1 MGIDLGSINARLSLN
16 INNFS
21 SNLRRAEEEIRETE
35 RSFSGFTNIGK
46 RFSDVGDKL
55 TKAFTVPIVGAGV
68 AATKFAMDFET
79 GMAKV
84 STIADT
90 SKASMDQLKHGVV
103 DLSNKTGASTKDLNE
118 ALYQSISAGVDTAK
132 SVDFLNVAVK
142 AAKGGFSDTATAVD
156 GLSTVLNSYG
166 LAAKDANKIA
176 NQMLITQNK
185 GKTDFNQL
193 ASAVG
198 KVTPVAAALGIK
210 TEELFSSLATTT
222 AQGLAT
228 AESVTALKAA
238 MSNIIKPSKEA
249 SEAAEA
255 LGINFSVSAVKSKGW
270 IGFLGDV
277 KDKLKQASPEFAKLS
292 SQFEVNSKKLGELE
306 KSGKKGSAEYK
317 QLSKANKQLTKDL
330 EQMAKMADSP
340 VSAFAQMFGSVEG
353 LNSILMLTSENGMQ
367 LYNDTMKEMANNTGA
382 LDDAYNKM
390 SETTAEK
397 FNKALNKLKN
407 SGMELGVKLLP
418 ILEKFAQFLSNL
430 ADKFSR
436 LSPKQQDF
444 IIKAGFMA
452 AALGPLLSIGGRL
465 FSGVSKLAGGIKTIT
480 ALFGTAQAATAGT
493 ALATEGAA
501 VATGGLGTAIGGALI
516 TLAPW
521 IIGIGAAGFAIY
533 KLAKHFKSDAIPAVD
548 LFGDKT
554 SESTKKAVGAYMNLD
569 DKATKSLMNLNY
581 RSEKVSKET
590 ATSLTKNFNDM
601 GKKIKD
607 GLDKHYKE
615 SRKAMEDF
623 FKNSKA
629 LTDKEEKEALKKMQS
644 SNEAK
649 KKEIDSY
656 TKEINSILEK
666 ASKDGRKLKEEEV
679 KQIETLQ
686 QKMKENA
693 VKVLSET
700 ELESKAILERMKAQH
715 GDLTAQ
721 QAADVVKN
729 SNDQKE
735 KAIKAANDQYNETV
749 KAIIKQRDETKA
761 ISSDQANKLIA
772 DATRQRDEAIKK
784 ASDMHNQVVSHAKAQ
799 AKGHVTEVNWETG
812 QVLSK
817 FDSMMAKIR
826 EFNALSIKEKVIT
839 ITQKINSIFEN
850 QNNTGLGTMRKYAKG
865 TDGHPGGF
873 AVAGEEGEELVI
885 GPNGQIGLTA
895 NTATLYNLPKG
906 TKVIPHGKTK
916 SILSSFNIPGYKD
929 GVGINS
935 NEKKQGLID
944 QIENKFSLQYSN
956 LELAMIKLGVNTK
969 TFTEEVKKQ
978 QREID
983 ILNKKLAL
991 MKNEYNE
998 IVKVAGAN
1006 SDEAISLRN
1015 NIASLTVEIS
1025 NSTQE
1030 LKDKISKNAEEAK
1043 EKVISETNDLVER
1056 VKSALQEKYQEEERK
1071 QEESLQNQLDNLDTW
1086 KEKSISKIE
1095 EVFDKK
1101 LEKLEEDKELSEKA
1115 FEEESNQLDKWKE
1128 TSIRNI
1134 EEVANAKIKSL
1145 QAQIDALDEQTK
1157 ADERAEADKE
1167 ELAKI
1172 QRIKD
1177 KIEFEHNEFN
1187 KAELQKELNNVI
1199 AERNKRLH
1207 QQEIEDKK
1215 EALSKQIDVIAEDT
1229 ENQKQSI
1236 EDVYSVRKE
1245 DLEKRIK
1252 DSEEYFARQK
1262 ELIEKN
1268 RKDQQEAVEKTY
1280 TFQKGIIEKQ
1290 QADWKAFYDKKL
1302 QDATLQAE
1310 AEKLVMD
1317 NNQKEIVELLHTYEP
1332 EYLAAGQSL
1341 GEKLVEG
1348 FAPKIQAI
1356 KDMIASINAEI
1367 SAARSNAISAMAA
1380 ASQASS
1386 AISAAS
1392 SSNSKGTTNNSTTNS
1407 VVNNNS
1413 ITFNSPISLTPSEV
1427 LRKTETTLRNLAF
1440 SLG

>member
-1 MGIDLGSINARLSLN
+1 MDLGAISARLTLN

-21 SNLRRAEEEIRETE
+21 SNLRRAEEEIRNTE
-35 RSFSGFTNIGK
+35 RQFSGFSDIGK

-55 TKAFTVPIVGAGV
+55 TMGLTLPIVGLGVAAGKMSTDFNAGMANVATMIPKNTERIQELKENVQDLAIETGKSTGDLADGLYQVVSAFGDSAESAKLLEINAKAAKAGV
-68 AATKFAMDFET
+68 ASTTDSINLTSAVTKGYGDTSAEAVEHVADLAFQTVKLGQTTFPELASAIGKVVPIAQSMGISMEEIFASEATLTGVTGTAAEVTTQLRGTMQAFMAPSKGMQKLIDELGFSSGEAMIKQLGFKGAIDKVVEASKKT
-79 GMAKV
+79 GAPLQNFMGSIEGQTAALALSGAQSDVYKTKLEQMKV
-84 STIADT
+84 STGAMTEAFDEQT
-90 SKASMDQLKHGVV
+90 KGVNKNGFSMEQLKEKLQVLAQKFGDTLGPMIAKVV
-103 DLSNKTGASTKDLNE
+103 D
-118 ALYQSISAGVDTAK
+118 
-132 SVDFLNVAVK
+132 
-142 AAKGGFSDTATAVD
+142 
-156 GLSTVLNSYG
+156 
-166 LAAKDANKIA
+166 
-176 NQMLITQNK
+176 
-185 GKTDFNQL
+185 
-193 ASAVG
+193 
-198 KVTPVAAALGIK
+198 
-210 TEELFSSLATTT
+210 
-222 AQGLAT
+222 
-228 AESVTALKAA
+228 
-238 MSNIIKPSKEA
+238 
-249 SEAAEA
+249 
-255 LGINFSVSAVKSKGW
+255 
-270 IGFLGDV
+270 
-277 KDKLKQASPEFAKLS
+277 KLS
-292 SQFEVNSKKLGELE
+292 G
-306 KSGKKGSAEYK
+306 
-317 QLSKANKQLTKDL
+317 
-330 EQMAKMADSP
+330 
-340 VSAFAQMFGSVEG
+340 
-353 LNSILMLTSENGMQ
+353 ML
-367 LYNDTMKEMANNTGA
+367 DK
-382 LDDAYNKM
+382 
-390 SETTAEK
+390 
-397 FNKALNKLKN
+397 LNKL
-407 SGMELGVKLLP
+407 SPAQQEQIVKIGLWV
-418 ILEKFAQFLSNL
+418 
-430 ADKFSR
+430 
-436 LSPKQQDF
+436 
-444 IIKAGFMA
+444 A
-452 AALGPLLSIGGRL
+452 AIGPLLSITGRL
-465 FSGVSKLAGGIKTIT
+465 FGSITSIAGGLKTVSSLFSLTT
-480 ALFGTAQAATAGT
+480 AATTTAAPAVAGVGTAFA
-493 ALATEGAA
+493 
-501 VATGGLGTAIGGALI
+501 GALVP
-516 TLAPW
+516 LLPW
-521 IIGIGAAGFAIY
+521 IAGIGAAGFAIY
-533 KLAKHFKSDAIPAVD
+533 KLAKYFKSDAIPAVD

-554 SESTKKAVGAYMNLD
+554 SESTKKAVSAYMSLD

-601 GKKIKD
+601 GSKIKD

-615 SRKAMEDF
+615 SEKTMGEF
-623 FKNSKA
+623 FKNSNA
-629 LTDKEEKEALKKMQS
+629 LTDKEEQEALKKMQA

-649 KKEIDSY
+649 KKEIDGY
-656 TKEINSILEK
+656 LREINEIISK
-666 ASKDGRKLKEEEV
+666 ANKEGRELKEEEV
-679 KQIETLQ
+679 RQINDLQ

-693 VKVLSET
+693 VKALSET
-700 ELESKAILERMKAQH
+700 ELESKVILERMKEQQ
-715 GDLTAQ
+715 GELTAQ

-735 KAIKAANDQYNETV
+735 KAIKAANEQYDETLRWIIRQRDEV
-749 KAIIKQRDETKA
+749 GSISDEQAEKLKKAAEKQRDEA
-761 ISSDQANKLIA
+761 V
-772 DATRQRDEAIKK
+772 KK
-784 ASDMHNQVVSHAKAQ
+784 ANDMHSQVVEHAKKQ
-799 AKGHVTEVNWETG
+799 AGEHAYQVDWESG
-812 QVLSK
+812 QVRDK
-817 FDSMMAKIR
+817 FDAMMAKIR
-826 EFNALSIKEKVIT
+826 EFNALPIKEKVIT
-839 ITQKINSIFEN
+839 ITQKINSIFEK
-850 QNNTGLGTMRKYAKG
+850 QNSTGLGTYTGSGSIGGAGKAYAKG
-865 TDGHPGGF
+865 TDNHPGGL

-885 GPNGQIGLTA
+885 GPDGQVGLTA

-916 SILSSFNIPGYKD
+916 SILSSFNVPGYKD
-929 GVGINS
+929 GVGIS
-935 NEKKQGLID
+935 SDEKKQGLID
-944 QIENKFSLQYSN
+944 QIENKFGLQYSN
-956 LELAMIKLGVNTK
+956 LELAMIKLGVNTR

-978 QREID
+978 QSEID

-1015 NIASLTVEIS
+1015 NIASLTVEIA
-1025 NSTQE
+1025 NSTEE

-1056 VKSALQEKYQEEERK
+1056 VKSALEEKYQEEERK
-1071 QEESLQNQLDNLDTW
+1071 QEESLQKQLDNIEAW

-1101 LEKLEEDKELSEKA
+1101 LEKLEEDEELSEKV

-1134 EEVANAKIKSL
+1134 EDVANAKRKSL
-1145 QAQIDALDEQTK
+1145 QAQIDALDEQAK

-1172 QRIKD
+1172 QRLKD

-1215 EALSKQIDVIAEDT
+1215 EALSKQIDAIAEDA
-1229 ENQKQSI
+1229 EKQKQSI
-1236 EDVYSVRKE
+1236 EDVYSARKE

-1252 DSEEYFARQK
+1252 ESERYFAEQK
-1262 ELIEKN
+1262 KLIEKN
-1268 RKDQQEAVEKTY
+1268 RKDQQEAIEKTY

-1367 SAARSNAISAMAA
+1367 SAARSNAISAMAT

-1407 VVNNNS
+1407 VVNNNN

-1427 LRKTETTLRNLAF
+1427 LRKTETVLRKLVF
-1440 SLG
+1440 